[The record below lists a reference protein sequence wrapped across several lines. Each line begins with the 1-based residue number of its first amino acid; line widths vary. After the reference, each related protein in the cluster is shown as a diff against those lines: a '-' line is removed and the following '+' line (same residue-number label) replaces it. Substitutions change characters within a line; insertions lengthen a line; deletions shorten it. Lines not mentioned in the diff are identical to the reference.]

1 MSVAL
6 ARAAPLLRLP
16 TAPDQAPQLVEDAGL
31 RCPRTGRVHPLR
43 DGVLD
48 LLGGDFRP
56 TPAQRALDTRVSAW
70 LYDQLRDRLAFV
82 FSMPSFPEEAADVVE
97 RLAVGPGDVVLD
109 LACGHGNFTEALADR
124 VGPEGLVIGLDI
136 AASML
141 RRAARRVAARGLRQ
155 VLLIRGDALALP
167 FADGC
172 LRKVNCSGGLHQI
185 PDLPRALAEI
195 ARVAGPGAR
204 LAASGFAVES
214 ERAVTA
220 FQRFGRRRF
229 GMHFVDLEWL
239 REELARVGFE
249 SVETRMPASRIG
261 YCWGVLGGG
270 GAKG

>member
-1 MSVAL
+1 MSLAL
-6 ARAAPLLRLP
+6 ARAAHLLRLP
-16 TAPDQAPQLVEDAGL
+16 TAPEEAPELVEGVGL
-31 RCPRTGRVHPLR
+31 RCPRTGRVYPLR

-56 TPAQRALDTRVSAW
+56 TPAQRALDTRASAW
-70 LYDQLRDRLAFV
+70 LYDQLRERLAFV
-82 FSMPSFPEEAADVVE
+82 FSMPSFPEEAEDVVD

-109 LACGHGNFTEALADR
+109 LACGHGNFTAALADR

-141 RRAARRVAARGLRQ
+141 RRAASRRAARGLGQ
-155 VLLIRGDALALP
+155 VLLVRGDALALP

-172 LRKVNCSGGLHQI
+172 LAKINCSGGLHQI

-195 ARVAGPGAR
+195 ARVGGPGAR

-220 FQRFGRRRF
+220 FQRFGRRHF

-239 REELARVGFE
+239 REELGRAGFE
-249 SVETRMPASRIG
+249 SAETRMPASRIG
-261 YCWGVLGGG
+261 YCWGVLGAGG
-270 GAKG
+270 TAA